1 MAPREQ
7 MSVQHLHRLQHGI
20 CVKMS
25 AMKVVG
31 AIAFYWVA
39 SIALVFLN
47 KVALVGIEGFD
58 APLFSTWTQLVV
70 AVVGC
75 AGLAQLRGRKG
86 LEFFPQ
92 MEYDHQIAY
101 KVMPLSLIFL
111 GMIVF
116 NNLCLKYVEVSFY
129 HVARALSVVFNVALT
144 YIMFDSKVSKA
155 CIASL
160 VIVVFGY
167 ILGCDGEIHF
177 SLVGVCYGVLSS
189 VFVALYS
196 NYVKKTLPC
205 VDNNSW
211 RLMIYNNI
219 NSAILLPIL
228 IFFSG
233 EYQNLLGSLEV
244 FRQVDYWTITCLTGI
259 FGFLINIA
267 TFLQIQMTSPLT
279 HNVSGIAKA
288 TAQTGLA
295 YLIFKNPVSFK
306 GVLGLFVVLG
316 GSFAYGFFR
325 KAEMDAKS
333 KALAEE
339 SDLEADSD
347 SSNSAALRKR
357 SKNNMAA

>member
-1 MAPREQ
+1 VSQ
-7 MSVQHLHRLQHGI
+7 S
-20 CVKMS
+20 KMS
-25 AMKVVG
+25 LSKVIG
-31 AIAFYWVA
+31 AIAFYWVS

-47 KVALVGIEGFD
+47 KVTLVGIPGFD

-70 AVVGC
+70 AVLGC
-75 AGLAQLRGRKG
+75 AILAWASGKSKVFG
-86 LEFFPQ
+86 FFPK

-101 KVMPLSLIFL
+101 KVMPLSFIFL

-129 HVARALSVVFNVALT
+129 HVARALSVVFNVGLT
-144 YIMFDSKVSKA
+144 FAMFDTKVSKA
-155 CIASL
+155 CIVSL
-160 VIVVFGY
+160 GVVVFGY

-177 SLVGVCYGVLSS
+177 SLIGVFYGVLSS

-196 NYVKKTLPC
+196 NFVKKTLPH
-205 VDNNSW
+205 VDDNSW
-211 RLMIYNNI
+211 KLMIYNNI
-219 NSAILLPIL
+219 NSAILLPIV

-233 EYQNLLGSLEV
+233 EYNSLLDSLEV
-244 FRQVDYWTITCLTGI
+244 FGKLDYWLVTCFAGI

-295 YLIFKNPVSFK
+295 YVVFKNPVTFK
-306 GVLGLFVVLG
+306 GILGLFVVLG
-316 GSFAYGFFR
+316 GSFAYGFIR
-325 KAEMDAKS
+325 KAEIDAKT
-333 KALAEE
+333 KAMAEAGSE
-339 SDLEADSD
+339 SDSEDCEA
-347 SSNSAALRKR
+347 NAGLRKR